1 MDALLH
7 GAQYRK
13 DHELCYGIK
22 GGQQERGDG
31 IGNQIYQLPKK
42 PF

>member
-13 DHELCYGIK
+13 DHELCGSVMGVASGLTGPGVKNNIL
-22 GGQQERGDG
+22 R
-31 IGNQIYQLPKK
+31 
-42 PF
+42 